1 MFEPILAAA
10 LNRVLRRNSWAQER
24 LKAYGGKTVALE
36 FPPFAAALTVLESG
50 ELATAAVETRP
61 ETTIRITPGIAL
73 RIAARDEAVWSE
85 IPVTGDTDF
94 ATAINQVWRNLDWDI
109 EEDLAQ
115 IFGDLAAHR
124 MVEAGK
130 SLDEWRAQSLDN
142 LLRSFAEYWT
152 EEDPLIARA
161 DEVEEFNREVDRLRD
176 DVARF
181 EKRLDLLAARLKA

>member
-1 MFEPILAAA
+1 MLEPILAAA

-24 LKAYGGKTVALE
+24 LKAHSGKTVAFE
-36 FPPFAAALTVLESG
+36 FPPFTAALTVLESG
-50 ELATAAVETRP
+50 ELAAAAAQIRP

-73 RIAARDEAVWSE
+73 RIAARDETVWNE
-85 IPVTGDTDF
+85 LEVRGDTDF
-94 ATAINQVWRNLDWDI
+94 ATAVNQVWRNLDWDI

-115 IFGDLAAHR
+115 IFGDLTAHR
-124 MVEAGK
+124 VVETGK
-130 SLDEWRAQSLDN
+130 SLEKWRAQSLDH

-152 EEDPLIARA
+152 EEDPLIVRA

-181 EKRLDLLAARLKA
+181 EKRLDLLAARWKS